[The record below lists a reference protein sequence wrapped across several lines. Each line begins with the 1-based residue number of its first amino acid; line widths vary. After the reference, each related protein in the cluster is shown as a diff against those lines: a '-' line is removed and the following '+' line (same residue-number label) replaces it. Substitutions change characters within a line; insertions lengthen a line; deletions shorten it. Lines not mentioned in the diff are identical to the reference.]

1 MERLNEKLCDLINEQ
16 GFCFDHNEF
25 TLVNK
30 ALKKFKAYEDAEEQG
45 LLLRLPCKEGSRV
58 YEIVDDC
65 NFGSDCYAKRTC
77 NSCEYRDLHVEPL
90 ILATKAN
97 IVLRMP
103 DFGKTWF
110 LTEAEAKAALAEKGE
125 QYEK

>member
-1 MERLNEKLCDLINEQ
+1 MTERYTDGKAFIPKVVLQLKGMDGVAKKLAN
-16 GFCFDHNEF
+16 
-25 TLVNK
+25 
-30 ALKKFKAYEDAEEQG
+30 YEDAEEQG
-45 LLLRLPCKEGSRV
+45 LLLQLPCKEGSRV

-90 ILATKAN
+90 ILATKAS

-110 LTEAEAKAALAEKGE
+110 LTEAEAKATLAEKGGAE
-125 QYEK
+125 